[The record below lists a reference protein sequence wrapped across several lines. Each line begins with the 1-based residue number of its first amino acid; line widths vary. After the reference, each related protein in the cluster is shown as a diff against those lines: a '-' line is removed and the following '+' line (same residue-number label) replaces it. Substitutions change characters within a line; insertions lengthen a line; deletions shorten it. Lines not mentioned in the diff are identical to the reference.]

1 MTSLAKSENVD
12 LLGNAIDVAMLE
24 AEFRKDKARAKS
36 NFTRSRNN
44 LLLMVE
50 YQSLPIRSGIRDACH
65 NMDMCMETVMDV
77 LSSLTTF
84 HLQNKEMQ
92 KANVGVSEM
101 EEIEKDF
108 TAAYETAWVYFKSRV
123 DDSSSILPDSFSID
137 PERRS
142 IIKDA
147 DTDTYRKQLEITSN
161 RTLDK
166 VGTFDQ
172 NKIRDSIH
180 KMTSCTLYNLR
191 SNSPQTESSR
201 SKTTGA
207 KSVEHMAKK
216 HCAIAVPGA
225 EQNQLQNSL
234 NAEKTHQNDATFVP
248 TDGFAAP
255 TIGHDLWTQLKEVEI
270 PTFSGDKRTYPSWKA
285 AFMACVDS
293 APVTPE
299 YKMLQLRQYV
309 SGEAL
314 HTVENLGYSPT
325 AYEAAKD
332 SLERKYG
339 GKRCQ
344 ISIFLED
351 LEQFRQIQSGNA
363 HAIFTVF

>member
-1 MTSLAKSENVD
+1 MTSSAKSENVD

-24 AEFRKDKARAKS
+24 AEFRKGKARAKS

-50 YQSLPIRSGIRDACH
+50 YQSLPSRNGIRDACH

-84 HLQNKEMQ
+84 HLQNKEIQ
-92 KANVGVSEM
+92 KANVVVSEM

-108 TAAYETAWVYFKSRV
+108 TAAYETAWVYFKSQV
-123 DDSSSILPDSFSID
+123 DDTSSILLDSFLID

-147 DTDTYRKQLEITSN
+147 DTDTYRKELEITSN

-180 KMTSCTLYNLR
+180 KVTSCTSYNLR
-191 SNSPQTESSR
+191 NNLLQTETSS
-201 SKTTGA
+201 SKTTGV
-207 KSVEHMAKK
+207 KSVEHMATK
-216 HCAIAVPGA
+216 HCAVAEPGA
-225 EQNQLQNSL
+225 ERNHLQNSL
-234 NAEKTHQNDATFVP
+234 NAKKTHQNDAT
-248 TDGFAAP
+248 DCFATP
-255 TIGHDLWTQLKEVEI
+255 TIGHDLWTQLKQVEI

-293 APVTPE
+293 APVAPE

-309 SGEAL
+309 SGEVL
-314 HTVENLGYSPT
+314 HTVESLGYSPT
-325 AYEAAKD
+325 ATRLPKTVWKESMAASAVKYPFFSKTWSSSD
-332 SLERKYG
+332 EYSLAMHR
-339 GKRCQ
+339 
-344 ISIFLED
+344 
-351 LEQFRQIQSGNA
+351 N
-363 HAIFTVF
+363 